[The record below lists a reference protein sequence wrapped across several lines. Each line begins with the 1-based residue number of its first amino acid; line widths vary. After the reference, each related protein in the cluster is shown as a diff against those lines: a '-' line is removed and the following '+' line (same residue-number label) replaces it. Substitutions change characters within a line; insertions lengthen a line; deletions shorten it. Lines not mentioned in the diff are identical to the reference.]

1 MTLSFEC
8 LLLLSGLLCFFSTVS
23 PDVINKQE
31 DLALRGN
38 ATQSSSSDF
47 PQFHA
52 ALAND
57 GITNTN
63 IYALSCSTTD
73 RENQPWWRVDL
84 LDVFNIGKVIVTN
97 RGDCCPER
105 LNGTEIRIGNSL
117 QNNGNNNPRCAVI
130 NSTVPAVSYNFTCNM
145 TGRYVNLV
153 IPADGAV
160 LTLCEVEVYK
170 APELIKKGN
179 LRMKMYSSE
188 NLGDSTVTD
197 KVLQQIKSA
206 ALRAAPPTELH
217 WTRNPEKLRTKG
229 TVSLYRDSMLMQ
241 VAVTSPVVTLEDD
254 EEAEE
259 EEEEDD
265 DEKR

>member
-1 MTLSFEC
+1 WKLFT
-8 LLLLSGLLCFFSTVS
+8 GLLCFFSTVS

-117 QNNGNNNPRCAVI
+117 QNNGNNNPRA
-130 NSTVPAVSYNFTCNM
+130 Y
-145 TGRYVNLV
+145 
-153 IPADGAV
+153 
-160 LTLCEVEVYK
+160 
-170 APELIKKGN
+170 
-179 LRMKMYSSE
+179 
-188 NLGDSTVTD
+188 
-197 KVLQQIKSA
+197 
-206 ALRAAPPTELH
+206 
-217 WTRNPEKLRTKG
+217 
-229 TVSLYRDSMLMQ
+229 
-241 VAVTSPVVTLEDD
+241 
-254 EEAEE
+254 
-259 EEEEDD
+259 
-265 DEKR
+265 